1 MKTITQHELRNRVS
15 RVLRQVEAGARIL
28 ITVDGRAVADL
39 VPIGGV
45 RRTFVPID
53 EVLRLLA
60 RAPLDRKFSRDI
72 EGAARPTLIVK
83 LPDSAEF

>member
-1 MKTITQHELRNRVS
+1 MKTITHRELPDHANRI
-15 RVLRQVEAGARIL
+15 LRQVEAGERMR
-28 ITVDGRAVADL
+28 ITVDGRPVADS

-45 RRTFVPID
+45 RRTFVPIH

-72 EGAARPTLIVK
+72 EG
-83 LPDSAEF
+83 SASGTIS

>member
-1 MKTITQHELRNRVS
+1 MKTIPQRELRNRVS
-15 RVLRQVEAGARIL
+15 RVLRQVEAGERMR
-28 ITVDGRAVADL
+28 ITVDGRPVADL

-45 RRTFVPID
+45 RRTFVPMD

-72 EGAARPTLIVK
+72 EGAAGATIEEL
-83 LPDSAEF
+83 